1 MLRSGLVAFALT
13 ICAVAPAL
21 AQDDE
26 EEIVVTGSRLIAY
39 ESFAV
44 PHVFITRR
52 ADFAVVEVEIRNDT
66 RDAGARL
73 AEIVEALH
81 RMEAGATRARM
92 TLVLVD
98 DDIGIVRQYS
108 QAAAEQIMEAERR
121 ADTTRLTV
129 RVRTAVTQAD
139 TLVSI
144 QGRVASFV
152 AGLPKPGRV
161 EMSVGDTDL
170 SMVNL
175 EQYRDGMLQRVLAE
189 GRALSERVGGAQVVT
204 IGGLESQ
211 VGFHRTSDLD
221 LVLFI
226 PYELSL
232 DLSDHP

>member
-1 MLRSGLVAFALT
+1 MLRSGLIALALT
-13 ICAVAPAL
+13 TCAIAPAL

-26 EEIVVTGSRLIAY
+26 DEIVVTGSRLVPY
-39 ESFAV
+39 ERFAV

-66 RDAGARL
+66 RDTGARRT
-73 AEIVEALH
+73 EIVEALH
-81 RMEAGATRARM
+81 RMETGAMRARM

-108 QAAAEQIMEAERR
+108 QAAAEQVMEAERR

-129 RVRTAVTQAD
+129 RVRTAVTPTD

-144 QGRVASFV
+144 HERVATFV
-152 AGLPKPGRV
+152 AGLSKPGRV

-175 EQYRDGMLQRVLAE
+175 EQYREGMLQQILAE
-189 GRALSERVGGAQVVT
+189 GRSLSERVGGAQVVT
-204 IGGLESQ
+204 VGGLESQ
-211 VGFHRTSDLD
+211 VGFRRTDDLD

-226 PYELSL
+226 PYQLSL